1 MCKLRTILLTAS
13 LSLAGTAAHA
23 DVYGYVDAE
32 GTAHF
37 ATKKLDGRYQLFS
50 RGDAVFDTARLDLS
64 APAGEFKPLSP
75 ALSRY
80 LGEHPNL
87 KKFEPLLHQAAQE
100 YGLQPALLK
109 AIMAAESG
117 FNPAAVSPKGAIGLM
132 QVMPDTA
139 ERYGLQASAKKTL
152 EQKLAEPKTNIRLSA
167 RYLRDLTRMFPG
179 KPELV
184 IASYNAGEAAVQ
196 KYRNTVPPYP
206 ETRNYVKLVAQF
218 YRFYHAATDSGGG
231 ATLSSQQGS
240 RRIRMTI
247 PGRANLPAV
256 TNSNYES
263 LNQAR

>member
-1 MCKLRTILLTAS
+1 MRKLRTTLLAAF
-13 LSLAGTAAHA
+13 LSLTGAVAHA
-23 DVYGYVDAE
+23 DIYGYVDAD

-37 ATKKLDGRYQLFS
+37 ATEKLDERYQLFS
-50 RGDAVFDTARLDLS
+50 HGDAVFDTAQLDFS
-64 APAGEFKPLSP
+64 AAPGENKQLSP

-87 KKFEPLLHQAAQE
+87 KKFEPLLHQAARE

-132 QVMPDTA
+132 QVMPETA
-139 ERYGLQASAKKTL
+139 ERYGLQASPKKSL

-167 RYLRDLTRMFPG
+167 RYLHDLTKMFPG

-184 IASYNAGEAAVQ
+184 VASYNAGEGAVQ
-196 KYRNTVPPYP
+196 KYRNAVPPYP

-218 YRFYHAATDSGGG
+218 YRFYHAATAPSGSGA
-231 ATLSSQQGS
+231 ATLTSPQGS
-240 RRIRMTI
+240 RRIHITI
-247 PGRANLPAV
+247 PGRANLPTAAKTTV
-256 TNSNYES
+256 YE
-263 LNQAR
+263 